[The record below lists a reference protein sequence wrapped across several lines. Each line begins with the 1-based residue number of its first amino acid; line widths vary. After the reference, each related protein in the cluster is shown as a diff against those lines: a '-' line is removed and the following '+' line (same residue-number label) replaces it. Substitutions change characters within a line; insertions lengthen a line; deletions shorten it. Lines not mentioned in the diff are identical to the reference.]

1 MKNTFFLAA
10 LLLLGSCATDTPS
23 AAPPDTPPQPQTARI
38 LAVEVTNSGGML
50 GHYSHFRYTPDSV
63 LFVRLV
69 SAAPE
74 NDDSFRRANTPEAWQ
89 ALTADLNLD
98 SFRAAAGG
106 QSVQPV
112 DGIDTE
118 IAVFTNKDTIVKTNA
133 YENPQW
139 NQILNHTHVLAD
151 K

>member
-1 MKNTFFLAA
+1 MKKLFPLSLFFCW
-10 LLLLGSCATDTPS
+10 SCGEA
-23 AAPPDTPPQPQTARI
+23 TPPLQKFPEPERI
-38 LAVEVTNSGGML
+38 EAVERRSDGGDMGYASWL
-50 GHYSHFRYTPDSV
+50 RITRDSV
-63 LFVRLV
+63 LYWNNTVM
-69 SAAPE
+69 SPE

-118 IAVFTNKDTIVKTNA
+118 IVVFTNKDTIAKTNA
-133 YENPQW
+133 ARSPEW
-139 NQILNHTHVLAD
+139 NRLLMKTQLLPD